1 MICKV
6 IHFTNMYYRPNLR
19 VVAEWGIGLKIS
31 YRLRRSTKQYIIVS
45 LICIVMIGGAAVFT
59 ACVITRQIKDE
70 YELLLTKANQELS
83 LNQRNV
89 YVAAADIAVGDTI
102 TQDKV
107 EKRKVFSS
115 QPQKNFITSKEIGSL
130 ALIDIPADTQIIY
143 SMVTDPMISSELRE
157 VEYQVININS
167 NINSNDT
174 VDIRIFFQNGE
185 DYVVLPKKVLRRYT
199 EDMTSCFLWLT
210 EEEIIRIRN
219 AIVDAYLYTGA
230 YLYTA
235 KYIEPNIQQAS
246 IVTYTPS
253 FEAIE
258 LIRENPNIVN
268 TATNDLSVLVRKALE
283 NRLAKALKKDITEQ
297 QWDIN
302 NNYIYQQHDSN
313 KQGMSEQTE
322 GLGSAM
328 EGMPDE
334 AFPAASKAKEETMGE
349 GKGKGKEANS
359 MQEETTEKKEVE
371 VMEEEEE
378 STHEAMRKNS
388 TERISDDKQEEA
400 IYHEQL
406 NSPDLG
412 AIDSFQESETGAEDY
427 FMSTEG

>member
-1 MICKV
+1 
-6 IHFTNMYYRPNLR
+6 MYRRPNLR
-19 VVAEWGIGLKIS
+19 AVAEWGIGLKIS
-31 YRLRRSTKQYIIVS
+31 YRLRRSTKQYILVS

-59 ACVITRQIKDE
+59 AYVIARQIKDE
-70 YELLLTKANQELS
+70 YELLLAKAHQELS

-89 YVAAADIAVGDTI
+89 YVAATDIAAGDTI

-115 QPQKNFITSKEIGSL
+115 QPQKNFITSKEIGAL
-130 ALIDIPADTQIIY
+130 ALIDMPADTQIMY

-258 LIRENPNIVN
+258 LIQGNPNIVD
-268 TATNDLSVLVRKALE
+268 TATNDLSALVRKALE
-283 NRLAKALKKDITEQ
+283 NRLARALQKDITEQ

-302 NNYIYQQHDSN
+302 NDYIYQQHDGN
-313 KQGMSEQTE
+313 KQGMSGQTE
-322 GLGSAM
+322 GKGSTEA
-328 EGMPDE
+328 GIPDE
-334 AFPAASKAKEETMGE
+334 AFPAALKGKEETMGE
-349 GKGKGKEANS
+349 IKGKEKEAIS
-359 MQEETTEKKEVE
+359 MQGETMIKKEAE
-371 VMEEEEE
+371 EMEEEEE
-378 STHEAMRKNS
+378 PTQEAIRKKN
-388 TERISDDKQEEA
+388 TERISDDKQEDPL
-400 IYHEQL
+400 YHEQL

-412 AIDSFQESETGAEDY
+412 AINRYQENETGAEDY